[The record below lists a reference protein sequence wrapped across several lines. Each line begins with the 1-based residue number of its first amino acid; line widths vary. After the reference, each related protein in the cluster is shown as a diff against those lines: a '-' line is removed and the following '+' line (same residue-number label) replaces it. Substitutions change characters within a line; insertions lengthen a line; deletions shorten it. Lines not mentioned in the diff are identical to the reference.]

1 VVDPVAV
8 TQRLRAS
15 EGEQYRGRNGGL
27 RQILLE
33 WRGIRVHS
41 YSVMLYLGL
50 TFGMVAGDYAAH
62 LAALSPARVLV
73 AMLLLTVPGLLGA
86 RLLFVATHWTVY
98 RREPQRIWRRREGGT
113 AMLGGLVLA
122 VAVSPPLL
130 SVVELPFGAFWDV
143 ATFTMLIWLIFG
155 RLGCVLHGCC
165 SGRPSAGPFTLDLPD
180 HRGVWRR
187 RIPAQLLEA
196 GWALV
201 VLIAAVGL
209 WKHVPFPGALFL
221 SVVAGYGISRV
232 VLQGMREEQDSLGRL
247 DIQQAVCAGLLA
259 LSLIGL
265 LALWLGQASP
275 I

>member
-15 EGEQYRGRNGGL
+15 EGRQFHGRNGGL

-33 WRGIRVHS
+33 WRGIRIHS

-62 LAALSPARVLV
+62 LVALPSARVLG
-73 AMLLLTVPGLLGA
+73 AMLLLAIPGLLGA

-98 RREPQRIWRRREGGT
+98 RREPQRIWRRREGGI

-130 SVVELPFGAFWDV
+130 CAIDLPFGAFWDV
-143 ATFTMLIWLIFG
+143 AMFTMLIWLIFG

-201 VLIAAVGL
+201 VLIVAVGL
-209 WKHVPFPGALFL
+209 WKHVPFQGALFL
-221 SVVAGYGISRV
+221 SAVAAYGIGRCA
-232 VLQGMREEQDSLGRL
+232 LQWTREEQDRLGML
-247 DIQQAVCAGLLA
+247 NVQQAVCAALVA
-259 LSLIGL
+259 LSLVGL
-265 LALWLGQASP
+265 LVLWLGQASP
-275 I
+275 A